1 LHLIRLVWWFL
12 LNRLGTMTKEGL
24 QFRGVHQIDGR
35 TGQFSS
41 SIVSG
46 FPEFSPTIR
55 QAMEVSHSLQL
66 VGTDFVGNFVD
77 IEMFRATGARLDI
90 GADTISR
97 IYAAESEAPK
107 VILKRYE
114 FVHAHAYMSV
124 ITRNEAQGSVDV
136 FLKGSFERIKDLV
149 KPGSIPADFDTQA
162 SRHALE
168 GYYVLALAHKTFE
181 NVSEEQTVLEMER
194 GELERDCM
202 FIGFMLFRNE
212 LKSDTGDAL
221 SQLKG
226 GGCRVVMITGDNA
239 NTAYGFTC

>member
-1 LHLIRLVWWFL
+1 
-12 LNRLGTMTKEGL
+12 MTKEGL
-24 QFRGVHQIDGR
+24 EFRGVHQIDAR
-35 TGQFSS
+35 SGQFSS
-41 SIVSG
+41 TIVSQ
-46 FPEFSPTIR
+46 FPDFSPSIR

-97 IYAAESEAPK
+97 IYAAESDAPI

-124 ITRNEAQGSVDV
+124 VTKNEAQGSVDV
-136 FLKGSFERIKDLV
+136 YLKGSFERIKDLV

-181 NVSEEQTVLEMER
+181 GVGEGQVLEMER

-212 LKSDTGDAL
+212 LKSDTADAL

-239 NTAYGFTC
+239 NTAYGCLV